1 MRISPDRMA
10 KLINP
15 LMTAFCVPPLIFKL
29 NIQVHLPTGKMI
41 YKRIAQHRVSSMQP
55 GTAGVLARLPY

>member
-1 MRISPDRMA
+1 MA
-10 KLINP
+10 DSVHAA
-15 LMTAFCVPPLIFKL
+15 AFCVPPLIFKL